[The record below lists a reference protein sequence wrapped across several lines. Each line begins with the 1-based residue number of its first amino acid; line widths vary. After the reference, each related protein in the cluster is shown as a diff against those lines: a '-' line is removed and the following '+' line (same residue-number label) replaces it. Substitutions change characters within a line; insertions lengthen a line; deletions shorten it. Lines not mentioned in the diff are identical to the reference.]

1 VFNVPNSAKYQM
13 SSVVMTSKISSLG
26 KKVLDDLYVHKDF
39 LRQIVQ
45 ELNFHE
51 LAEACLQ
58 LMSAQDL
65 AFCNV
70 IKINMQRK
78 RLSFLQY
85 LDFDEDPFP
94 TLNGS
99 WVVDPQKKSVTFR
112 SYSNSLNPPILH
124 RKELLVPQDHPLQQS
139 WRATTKIAEDI
150 GLFST
155 SSVIGFREN
164 WRKLI
169 EEKGFKLQGTSFIP
183 IGNLIEIEAAPQ
195 SLLGQSQINR
205 HLTALS
211 RNNLS
216 APIQLLVS
224 HGLINQDI
232 SVFDYGC
239 GRGDDLRGLTE
250 IGVKCGGW
258 DPHYANDSALVS
270 SEIVNIGFVINVIE
284 DIGERSVAVQN
295 AFSLAKTALVVSVML
310 MNSDRPGKPYLDG
323 YLTSRNT
330 FQKYFSQEQFKEYLK
345 NELDHDPV
353 MIGPGIALI
362 FKDQDAEQR
371 FLLNRYRSSNV
382 ARRLLTARISP
393 RAKQRKSDDRIRVP
407 RVSKTEREFIELR
420 PLLDELWS
428 LSLDLGRF
436 PEEHEIPQISDVLEK
451 ISLTRAYRL
460 IRTHYDMAL
469 LDKAAETRSD
479 EIKLF
484 IASLQVGK
492 QEPYRQLEPKLR
504 FDIRYFFGDF
514 KTATNAALKLLLDS
528 GNTENILEAC
538 KVAAADGIGWLD
550 QEHSLQ
556 LHISMVERLPAVLRA
571 YISCGLLLW
580 DNISSIQLIKI
591 HVVSGKLTLL
601 QYEDFD
607 IHPIPLLLK
616 RIKVNIRKLDYDVF
630 DYRLPH
636 YPPSPLLFKSRY
648 MHEDMPGYAEQ
659 AAFDESLEAT
669 QILDRFEFRPTR
681 EQVEEA
687 LEDIRFEILEGKLVR
702 STKIP
707 QLDQLCGMNF
717 SFRQLIECGETQ
729 ASFGLANR
737 PSNPATYNALHDL
750 SKNVLDPVIDYFG
763 SIRLTYGF
771 CSSELASK
779 IEERIAPKLD
789 QHASHELN
797 RKGAFICTR
806 LGAAVDFIV
815 EDEDMIE
822 VAQWIVSNVVF
833 DRMYLYG
840 ADQPMHIS
848 YSENPV
854 SQITIMRKTATGR
867 LIPRTLD
874 VNQFLSFS
882 LGADI

>member
-1 VFNVPNSAKYQM
+1 M
-13 SSVVMTSKISSLG
+13 SKVGITLKEFSFG

-39 LRQIVQ
+39 WTQ
-45 ELNFHE
+45 
-51 LAEACLQ
+51 LALGSNVHDLIQTGFQ
-58 LMSAQDL
+58 LMSEQDL

-70 IKINMQRK
+70 IKINMQRG

-85 LDFDEDPFP
+85 LDFYEDPFP

-99 WVVDPQKKSVTFR
+99 WIVDPEKKSVAFR

-124 RKELLVPQDHPLQQS
+124 RKELLVPNDHPFQEN

-150 GLFST
+150 GLFSA

-164 WRKLI
+164 WKQLI
-169 EEKGFKLQGTSFIP
+169 EEKGFCLQGTSFVP
-183 IGNLIEIEAAPQ
+183 IGNQVDIEAAPK
-195 SLLGQSQINR
+195 SILDQSQINR

-216 APIQLLVS
+216 APIQLLIS

-239 GRGDDLRGLTE
+239 GRGDDVRGLIE
-250 IGVKCGGW
+250 IKVKCAGW
-258 DPHYANDSALVS
+258 DPHYANGDPLVS
-270 SEIVNIGFVINVIE
+270 SEIVNLGFVVNVIE
-284 DIGERSVAVQN
+284 DIDERSVAVKN

-310 MNSDRPGKPYLDG
+310 MNNDRPGKPYLDG
-323 YLTSRNT
+323 FLTSRNT
-330 FQKYFSQEQFKEYLK
+330 FQKYFSQEQLKEYLK
-345 NELDHDPV
+345 SELDQDPV

-371 FLLNRYRSSNV
+371 FLLSRYRSSNV

-393 RAKQRKSDDRIRVP
+393 RAKPRQINDRIKVP
-407 RVSKTEREFIELR
+407 RLSKAEREFIELR
-420 PLLDELWS
+420 NLLDELWA

-436 PEEHEIPQISDVLEK
+436 PEAHEIPQISDVLEK

-460 IRTHYDMAL
+460 IRTHYDMTL
-469 LDKAAETRSD
+469 FDKAAETRSD

-484 IASLQVGK
+484 IASLQFGR

-528 GNTENILEAC
+528 GKTENILDAC
-538 KVAAADGIGWLD
+538 KVAAADGIGWLEE
-550 QEHSLQ
+550 EHSLQ
-556 LHISMVERLPAVLRA
+556 LHISMVERLPVVLRA
-571 YISCGLLLW
+571 YIGCGLLLW

-591 HVVSGKLTLL
+591 HVRSGKLTLL
-601 QYEDFD
+601 NYEHFD
-607 IHPIPLLLK
+607 THPIPLLLK
-616 RIKVNIRKLDYDVF
+616 RVKVNIRKLDYDVF
-630 DYRLPH
+630 DYQLPQ

-669 QILDRFEFRPTR
+669 QILDKFEFHPTQ
-681 EQVEEA
+681 EQIEVA
-687 LEDIRFEILEGKLVR
+687 LEKMRFEIFEGKLVR

-707 QLDQLCGMNF
+707 HPDQLCGLNF
-717 SFRQLIECGETQ
+717 SFRELIECGETQ
-729 ASFGLANR
+729 ARLGLQNR
-737 PSNPATYNALHDL
+737 PSSPATYNALHDL
-750 SKNVLDPVIDYFG
+750 SKNILDTVIDYFG

-779 IEERIAPKLD
+779 IEGRIAPKLD

-797 RKGAFICTR
+797 RKGFPICSR

-815 EDEDMIE
+815 DDEDMIE
-822 VAQWIVSNVVF
+822 VARWIVSKVVF
-833 DRMYLYG
+833 DRLYLYG
-840 ADQPMHIS
+840 ADRPIHIS
-848 YSENPV
+848 YSDNPV
-854 SQITIMRKTATGR
+854 SQVTIMRKSNTGR

-874 VNQFLSFS
+874 AKQFLSFS
-882 LGADI
+882 LGADFQSQAAI

>member
-1 VFNVPNSAKYQM
+1 
-13 SSVVMTSKISSLG
+13 MTTKISSFG

-39 LRQIVQ
+39 VSQLAQDSNV
-45 ELNFHE
+45 HE
-51 LAEACLQ
+51 LIQVGLQ
-58 LMSAQDL
+58 LMSEQDL

-70 IKINMQRK
+70 IKINMQRE

-99 WVVDPQKKSVTFR
+99 WVVDPQKNSVTFR

-139 WRATTKIAEDI
+139 WSATTKIAEDI

-164 WRKLI
+164 WRQLI
-169 EEKGFKLQGTSFIP
+169 EDKGFKLQGTSLIP
-183 IGNLIEIEAAPQ
+183 IGNLIEIEAALQ
-195 SLLGQSQINR
+195 SPFEQSQINR

-216 APIQLLVS
+216 APVQLLIS
-224 HGLINQDI
+224 HGLIHQDI

-250 IGVKCGGW
+250 IGIKCAGW

-270 SEIVNIGFVINVIE
+270 SEIVNLGFVVNVIE
-284 DIGERSVAVQN
+284 DIDERSVAVQN

-310 MNSDRPGKPYLDG
+310 MNNDRPGKPYLDG

-393 RAKQRKSDDRIRVP
+393 RAKPRQSNDRSRAP
-407 RVSKTEREFIELR
+407 RVSKAEREFIDLR

-436 PEEHEIPQISDVLEK
+436 PESHEIPQISAVLET
-451 ISLTRAYRL
+451 ISLSRAYRL
-460 IRTHYDMAL
+460 IRTHYDMSL
-469 LDKAAETRSD
+469 LEKAAETRSD

-484 IASLQVGK
+484 IASLQFGK

-591 HVVSGKLTLL
+591 HIVSGKLTLL
-601 QYEDFD
+601 HYEDFD
-607 IHPIPLLLK
+607 THPIPLLLK

-630 DYRLPH
+630 DYQLPQ
-636 YPPSPLLFKSRY
+636 YPPSPLLFKSRF
-648 MHEDMPGYAEQ
+648 MHEDMPGFAEQ

-669 QILDRFEFRPTR
+669 QILDKFEFHPTR
-681 EQVEEA
+681 EQIEVA
-687 LEDIRFEILEGKLVR
+687 LEKMRFEIIEGKLMR

-729 ASFGLANR
+729 ARLGLANR

-750 SKNVLDPVIDYFG
+750 FKNILDPVIDYFG

-779 IEERIAPKLD
+779 IEGRIAPKLD

-797 RKGAFICTR
+797 RKGAPICPR

-840 ADQPMHIS
+840 ADRPIHIS
-848 YSENPV
+848 YSETPV
-854 SQITIMRKTATGR
+854 SQITIMRKTDAGR
-867 LIPRTLD
+867 LVPRTLD
-874 VNQFLSFS
+874 ANQFLSLNS
-882 LGADI
+882 MKDIFI

>member
-1 VFNVPNSAKYQM
+1 MTVKM
-13 SSVVMTSKISSLG
+13 SSFG

-39 LRQIVQ
+39 LSQLAQDSHTQ
-45 ELNFHE
+45 ELIQ
-51 LAEACLQ
+51 AGLQ
-58 LMSAQDL
+58 LMTEQDL

-70 IKINMQRK
+70 VKINAQRE

-85 LDFDEDPFP
+85 LDFDDDPFP

-99 WVVDPQKKSVTFR
+99 WAIDPRSKLVTFR

-124 RKELLVPQDHPLQQS
+124 RKELLVPQDHPLQNS
-139 WRATTKIAEDI
+139 WSATTKIAEDI

-155 SSVIGFREN
+155 SSAIGFKEN
-164 WRKLI
+164 WKELVER
-169 EEKGFKLQGTSFIP
+169 KGFSLEGTSFIP
-183 IGNLIEIEAAPQ
+183 IGNQVDIEAEPT
-195 SLLGQSQINR
+195 SLLGQSQVNR

-216 APIQLLVS
+216 APIQLLIS
-224 HGLINQDI
+224 HGLINQAI

-239 GRGDDLRGLTE
+239 GRGDDLRGLNE
-250 IGVKCGGW
+250 IGVKCAGW
-258 DPHYANDSALVS
+258 DPHYANDSTLVS
-270 SEIVNIGFVINVIE
+270 SDIVNLGFVVNVIE
-284 DIGERSVAVQN
+284 DSVERSVAIQN

-310 MNSDRPGKPYLDG
+310 MNNDRPGKPYLDG
-323 YLTSRNT
+323 FLTSRNT
-330 FQKYFSQEQFKEYLK
+330 FQKYFSQEQLKEYLK
-345 NELDHDPV
+345 DLLDQDPV
-353 MIGPGIALI
+353 MIGPGIALV

-382 ARRLLTARISP
+382 ARRLLSARISP
-393 RAKQRKSDDRIRVP
+393 RARPRQNNERIKVP
-407 RVSKTEREFIELR
+407 KLSKAEREFIELR
-420 PLLDELWS
+420 SILDELWA

-436 PEEHEIPQISDVLEK
+436 PESHEIPQLLDVTEK

-460 IRTHYDMAL
+460 IRTHYDLKL
-469 LDKAAETRSD
+469 LDKSAETRSD
-479 EIKLF
+479 EIKLY
-484 IASLQVGK
+484 IASLQFGK
-492 QEPYRQLEPKLR
+492 QEPYKQLEPKLR

-528 GNTENILEAC
+528 GKTENILEAC

-550 QEHSLQ
+550 AEHSLQ
-556 LHISMVERLPAVLRA
+556 LHISMVERLPVVLRA

-591 HVVSGKLTLL
+591 HIGSGKLTLL
-601 QYEDFD
+601 NYEDFD
-607 IHPIPLLLK
+607 THPIPLLTK

-630 DYRLPH
+630 DYQVPQ

-648 MHEDMPGYAEQ
+648 LHEDMPGYAEQ

-669 QILDRFEFRPTR
+669 QVLEKFELHPTR
-681 EQVEEA
+681 EQIEGA
-687 LEDIRFEILEGKLVR
+687 LEEMRFEIIEGKLVR

-707 QLDQLCGMNF
+707 HLDQLCGMNF

-729 ASFGLANR
+729 VRLGLQNR

-750 SKNVLDPVIDYFG
+750 SENILDPVIDYFG

-779 IEERIAPKLD
+779 IEGRIAPKLD

-797 RKGAFICTR
+797 RKGAPICPR

-815 EDEDMIE
+815 DDEDMIE
-822 VAQWIVSNVVF
+822 VAQWIVGNVVF
-833 DRMYLYG
+833 DRMNRY
-840 ADQPMHIS
+840 
-848 YSENPV
+848 
-854 SQITIMRKTATGR
+854 
-867 LIPRTLD
+867 
-874 VNQFLSFS
+874 QFTRHS
-882 LGADI
+882 LASG